1 MPQLAQSTTLDNL
14 KFFLSITNYF
24 KLNTRTCV
32 LAEKQLMVNPLKFTV
47 KIITLS
53 SFAVDVIMKSLR
65 TMPPPNK
72 VFCAAYDYARN
83 ADLSKGYCNLKR
95 KLGVT
100 MHFSK
105 IIKQEQF

>member
-1 MPQLAQSTTLDNL
+1 MCFGRKTTDGQPTQVHC
-14 KFFLSITNYF
+14 K
-24 KLNTRTCV
+24 
-32 LAEKQLMVNPLKFTV
+32 
-47 KIITLS
+47 ITLS